1 MESLGDLLKT
11 MPKGSQILE
20 QAKRKLEQLQ
30 QDELVVAFREK
41 NPTLTDETIKLNLNR
56 VHQYVT
62 EYRNC
67 SNCPGLENCPND
79 FEGHYTMLN
88 VEEVNGLQQ
97 LIDKK
102 VSCKKYRAHQHE
114 VMLRKRIRSF
124 HIDDKF
130 WQRSYSIKDIIEKDL
145 ERAESA
151 AQFLSYIARVK
162 EDGLTTQG
170 LYLTGDF
177 GVGKT
182 YLMCYMLQEFAKSG
196 ISGVIVYMPEFIED
210 VKMLMQDADKLR
222 ETVELMKHTDVLV
235 FDDIGAENLSPW
247 IRDHVLGAIL
257 NYRMERKPTF
267 YTSNYRLAD
276 LESHF
281 SFTNK
286 EGEEH
291 HKGKRLMNR
300 VAPYV
305 EEIVLHG
312 RNKRGMNSQ

>member
-20 QAKRKLEQLQ
+20 QAKRKFEELQ
-30 QDELVVAFREK
+30 QDEIVVAFREK
-41 NPTLTDETIKLNLNR
+41 HPTLTDDTVKLNLNR
-56 VHQYVT
+56 LHQYMT

-67 SNCPGLENCPND
+67 SNCPGLEQCPND
-79 FEGHYTMLN
+79 FAGHYTRLT
-88 VEEVNGLQQ
+88 VEDINGMQQ

-102 VSCKKYRAHQHE
+102 VSCKKFRAHQHE
-114 VMLRKRIRSF
+114 TMLRKRIRSF
-124 HIDDKF
+124 HIDDKV
-130 WQRSYSIKDIIEKDL
+130 WQRVYSANEILDADA
-145 ERAESA
+145 ERAASA
-151 AQFLSYIARVK
+151 AQLLSYIATVK
-162 EDGLTTQG
+162 EEGLTPQG
-170 LYLTGDF
+170 LYLSGDF

-182 YLMCYMLQEFAKSG
+182 YLMCYMLQELAKSG
-196 ISGVIVYMPEFIED
+196 ISGVIVYMPDFVED
-210 VKMLMQDADKLR
+210 IKVLMHDAEKLK
-222 ETVELMKHTDVLV
+222 ETVEMMKHTDVLV

-247 IRDHVLGAIL
+247 IRDHVIGAIL

-267 YTSNYRLAD
+267 YTSNYRLSD

-305 EEIVLHG
+305 KEIVMNG
-312 RNKRGMNSQ
+312 KNKRGL